1 MTRGIW
7 HQQRAHR
14 RGESTVARKF
24 THAWERARK
33 RAFPSYVNAP
43 KPAPEPTAHDLL
55 VARIR
60 AHKDEVKALRD
71 PGKKP

>member
-1 MTRGIW
+1 MRW
-7 HQQRAHR
+7 RQQMGKGAP
-14 RGESTVARKF
+14 EVPRKF

-33 RAFPSYVNAP
+33 RAFPSYVKAP
-43 KPAPEPTAHDLL
+43 KPTPEPTAHDLL

-71 PGKKP
+71 PGKKL